1 MPRLFKH
8 CTRQIYFYYIF
19 IQRYTFYLLIFR
31 WTDTKLIVNLELQ
44 EKFKQLKK
52 KPESFMKMR
61 AKISAVRA
69 SSGAGAYSMV
79 ALINMFCPTDA
90 ALIGGLRLIE
100 GGTYSSKYGIAI
112 GFKEC
117 KCLQLTNPSWIL
129 YVKKKI
135 EFFMYLCIFRV
146 KKTFSVY
153 GVICLFMIEC
163 GLFSY
168 RL

>member
-1 MPRLFKH
+1 M
-8 CTRQIYFYYIF
+8 
-19 IQRYTFYLLIFR
+19 
-31 WTDTKLIVNLELQ
+31 TDTKLIVNLELR
-44 EKFKQLKK
+44 EKFTQWRT
-52 KPESFMKMR
+52 PESFMITR
-61 AKISAVRA
+61 AKYQRWEHR
-69 SSGAGAYSMV
+69 GCGAYSRV
-79 ALINMFCPTDA
+79 ALIDIFVPDA

-112 GFKEC
+112 GFKES

-153 GVICLFMIEC
+153 GVICLFMLEC

-168 RL
+168 RLVSRYRDSRFFIL